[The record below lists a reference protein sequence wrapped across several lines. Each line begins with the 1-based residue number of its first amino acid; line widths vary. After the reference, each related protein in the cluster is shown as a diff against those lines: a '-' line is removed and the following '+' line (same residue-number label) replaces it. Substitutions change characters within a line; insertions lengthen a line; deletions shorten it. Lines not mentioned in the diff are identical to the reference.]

1 MRKVVALGVL
11 KRQLNVVELRIG
23 GNVHRQTR
31 PGKVAGVIETHVMLN
46 HRRVGPF
53 GQFKM
58 VAIVGG
64 VDFIALYALGD
75 MHQQQRFF
83 RALVTPHADMRHR
96 LRQAFGKVQEDLRL
110 HRCRQASLV
119 VSALIATPL
128 LTTTSVMLVTV
139 ALAVL
144 GYRMQAAA
152 QRVQANRAQVETSHA

>member
-1 MRKVVALGVL
+1 MAQHRTAEQEAMAVRRGIRSQQDIVMREVVALGVL

-64 VDFIALYALGD
+64 VDFIALYALAG
-75 MHQQQRFF
+75 RW
-83 RALVTPHADMRHR
+83 
-96 LRQAFGKVQEDLRL
+96 LRL
-110 HRCRQASLV
+110 TWICVTLRARLSVKCRK
-119 VSALIATPL
+119 
-128 LTTTSVMLVTV
+128 TS
-139 ALAVL
+139 
-144 GYRMQAAA
+144 G
-152 QRVQANRAQVETSHA
+152 